1 MIKIN
6 CPDIEEIKKEYVDKI
21 WLVIKKKRNIKSCLN
36 NTDFV
41 KKCTEIYS
49 LPLEDITKEKHD
61 EYKSYFENLCET
73 ILGEEKV
80 DVKKAKKVEEEVEK
94 IKTLFFNYTAI
105 MNHSSNIAYWLTQK
119 LGVSVCPYC
128 NRQYIFTV
136 YSKNGKKIARP
147 QLDHFLNKNEF
158 PFFALSFYNLIPSCS
173 ICNHIK
179 GTQSIFLHPYKE
191 DFDTWKFNIDK
202 VHNCFFGKKTLD
214 NPNEQ
219 DWEIIFNFIC
229 TNSNKIKTC
238 EKCFRIVQN
247 INVFALKEIY
257 AFHKDYVSE
266 LVFKAQ
272 AYTET
277 YYDSVIKSFSD
288 LGLNEAEIHRQI
300 FGTYVLR
307 EDFDKRPLA
316 KLTHDILEQLGVK

>member
-6 CPDIEEIKKEYVDKI
+6 CPNIEDIKKEYVGKI
-21 WLVIKKKRNIKSCLN
+21 WLVIEKKRNIKSCLKN
-36 NTDFV
+36 ADFV
-41 KKCTEIYS
+41 KKCKEIYS

-61 EYKSYFENLCET
+61 EYKSYFENFCET

-80 DVKKAKKVEEEVEK
+80 DVEEK
-94 IKTLFFNYTAI
+94 FFNYTK
-105 MNHSSNIAYWLTQK
+105 MSKNIAYWLTGK
-119 LGVSVCPYC
+119 LGVTVCPYC

-136 YSKNGKKIARP
+136 YPESVKKITRP
-147 QLDHFLNKNEF
+147 QLDHFLNKSEF

-173 ICNHIK
+173 ICNLIK
-179 GTQSIFLHPYKE
+179 GTQPIFLHPHKE
-191 DFDTWKFNIDK
+191 DFDTCKFNIDK

-229 TNSNKIKTC
+229 TNSNTITTC
-238 EKCFRIVQN
+238 EKNCRIGQN

-277 YYDSVIKSFSD
+277 YYDSVRKSFLD

-300 FGTYVLR
+300 FGNYISR